1 MFVGNSVRRSGW
13 FTAMAIVAA
22 AAAAGF
28 CRGPAVAGDLAQ
40 LDSSLKLIPADA
52 AFYGAMLRNR
62 EQCEAV
68 VNSRAWAKLKNM
80 AVVQMG
86 LGLYNLQAADPE
98 SPVGRLHAALDDPE
112 VKKLLALAEDMVAS
126 EVFVYGDA
134 RFIDALAILQEM
146 VGGARYGPGI
156 MRLAGGTGGLDE
168 NELRLAFAIGVI
180 AENADRLATPNLVIG
195 FKLSDTAAAEEQLAR
210 LKELAVP
217 LIDANPQ
224 TKGRLK
230 TAKVAGGEFL
240 VLSLDGEMVP
250 WSEVPM
256 EQLED
261 IELEEGDAKKAIEAL
276 RKLKLVVA
284 LGLRGDYLLLS
295 IGSSTDV
302 LERLREGPHRLIDR
316 KELKPLAR
324 FSDERLTSIGFL
336 SADMVTTLS
345 TNEQDVD
352 DLVEAVGE
360 LLPLAELEPAEEEEI
375 RQDAAALA
383 EDLKRFIPDYGAA
396 MGFSFLT
403 DRGVESY
410 QYDWTEYYGVDG
422 SKPLTLLKHVGG
434 DPWLAVVGRG
444 RSSPEDYDLLVKWLK
459 TGYRYFEKY
468 GVPHM
473 STREQREFR
482 KVMEVAR
489 PLLKRVDRIN
499 REMLIPA
506 LADGQTGLVLDAEL
520 TSRQFLETL
529 PATRE
534 PMPMVEPALVVGVSD
549 ARLLKRAFRGY
560 QGVLDDLLH
569 AVREA
574 EPGAIPADYAIPRP
588 QAKETGVG
596 TVYSYA
602 LPEDWG
608 LDKKIAPSLGLSETV
623 GVVALTPDHA
633 ERLLAETPLAAGGAI
648 GDPDRALA
656 GAVVFDFAA
665 LVDALTPWINLAI
678 EQGMKDSPIQAAMV
692 AGQVQIVLDVIKVL
706 RTVTSESYF
715 EDGALVTHSLTEIR
729 DIEE

>member
-1 MFVGNSVRRSGW
+1 MLAGGLVRRGGW
-13 FTAMAIVAA
+13 VSVIAIVAA
-22 AAAAGF
+22 AAAVGL

-40 LDSSLKLIPADA
+40 LDCSLKLIPADA

-62 EQCEAV
+62 EQVDAV
-68 VNSRAWAKLKNM
+68 VDSRAWAKLTDM

-86 LGLYNLQAADPE
+86 LGFYNLQAADPE
-98 SPVGRLHAALDDPE
+98 SPVGKLHAALEDPE
-112 VKKLLALAEDMVAS
+112 VKKLLALAKDMVSS
-126 EVFVYGDA
+126 EIFVYGDA
-134 RFIDALAILQEM
+134 RFVDALGILQEI
-146 VGGARYGPGI
+146 GGAGRYGADI
-156 MRLAGGTGGLDE
+156 LRLTGETGGLDE
-168 NELRLAFAIGVI
+168 NELRLALVLGVI
-180 AENADRLATPNLVIG
+180 AESADRLQTPNLVIG

-217 LIDANPQ
+217 LVDSNPQ

-230 TAKVAGGEFL
+230 TAQVAGGEFL

-250 WSEVPM
+250 WTDLPM
-256 EQLED
+256 EKLED
-261 IELEEGDAKKAIEAL
+261 VELEEGDTKKAVEAL

-284 LGLRGDYLLLS
+284 LGLRDDYLLLA

-302 LERLREGPHRLIDR
+302 LGQLREGPHRLIER
-316 KELKPLAR
+316 KELKPLAG
-324 FSDERLTSIGFL
+324 FTDERLTSISFL
-336 SADMVTTLS
+336 SAEMVASLS
-345 TNEQDVD
+345 TNKQDLDDMLEVVD
-352 DLVEAVGE
+352 E
-360 LLPLAELEPAEEEEI
+360 LLPLAELEPAEEEKI

-383 EDLKRFIPDYGAA
+383 EDLKRFIPDYGAT

-410 QYDWTEYYGVDG
+410 QYDWTEYRGIDG
-422 SKPLTLLKHVGG
+422 SKPLPLLKHVGG
-434 DPWLAVVGRG
+434 DPWLAVVGRA

-468 GVPHM
+468 AVPRM
-473 STREQREFR
+473 SKREQREFHR
-482 KVMEVAR
+482 AMGVAR
-489 PLLKRVDRIN
+489 PLLKRVDQIN

-506 LADGQTGLVLDAEL
+506 LADGQAGLVLDAKL
-520 TSRQFLETL
+520 TSRRFINAL

-549 ARLLKRAFRGY
+549 AGLLRKAFGAY
-560 QGVLDDLLH
+560 QDVLDDLLD

-574 EPGAIPADYAIPRP
+574 EPGAIPADYVIPRP
-588 QAKETGVG
+588 KAKKTGAG
-596 TVYSYA
+596 TVYSYT
-602 LPEDWG
+602 LPGDWG
-608 LDKKIAPSLGLSETV
+608 LDKKIAPSLGLSESV

-633 ERLLAETPLAAGGAI
+633 ERLLTETPLSAGGAI
-648 GDPDRALA
+648 ADPDRPLA
-656 GAVVFDFAA
+656 AAMVFDFAG

-678 EQGMKDSPIQAAMV
+678 EQGMKDSPMQAAMV
-692 AGQVQIVLDVIKVL
+692 ASQVRIVLDVIKVL

>member
-1 MFVGNSVRRSGW
+1 MLVGNSARRGSW
-13 FTAMAIVAA
+13 CFAFAIVAA
-22 AAAAGF
+22 MAAVGLF
-28 CRGPAVAGDLAQ
+28 RGPAVAGDLAQ
-40 LDSSLKLIPADA
+40 LDCSLKLIPEDA

-62 EQCEAV
+62 EQFDAV

-86 LGLYNLQAADPE
+86 LGFYNLQAADPE
-98 SPVGRLHAALDDPE
+98 SPVGKLHAALEDPE
-112 VKKLLALAEDMVAS
+112 VKKLLALAKDMVSS
-126 EVFVYGDA
+126 EIFVYGDT
-134 RFIDALAILQEM
+134 RFVDTLAILQEM
-146 VGGARYGPGI
+146 AGAARYGADI
-156 MRLAGGTGGLDE
+156 LRLTGAAEGLDE
-168 NELRLAFAIGVI
+168 NELRLAFVLGVV
-180 AENADRLATPNLVIG
+180 ADSADRVTTPNMVIG
-195 FKLSDTAAAEEQLAR
+195 FRLSDAAAAEEQLAR

-217 LIDANPQ
+217 LVDANPQ
-224 TKGRLK
+224 TEGRLK
-230 TAKVAGGEFL
+230 TANIAGGEFL

-256 EQLED
+256 ERLED

-276 RKLKLVVA
+276 KKLKLVVA
-284 LGLRGDYLLLS
+284 LGLRDDYLLLS

-302 LERLREGPHRLIDR
+302 LGRLREGPHRLIDR
-316 KELKPLAR
+316 KELRPLAA
-324 FSDERLTSIGFL
+324 FAGERLTSIRFT
-336 SADMVTTLS
+336 SEEMMTVLS
-345 TNEQDVD
+345 TNKRDVD
-352 DLVEAVGE
+352 DMLEVVDE
-360 LLPLAELEPAEEEEI
+360 LLPLAELEPAEEEKI

-383 EDLKRFIPDYGAA
+383 EDLKRFIPDYGPNVA
-396 MGFSFLT
+396 FSFLT

-422 SKPLTLLKHVGG
+422 SKPLSLLKHVGG

-444 RSSPEDYDLLVKWLK
+444 RSSPGDYDLLVKWLK

-468 GVPHM
+468 GVPQL
-473 STREQREFR
+473 SKRERREFR
-482 KVMEVAR
+482 KVMEVAG

-506 LADGQTGLVLDAEL
+506 LADGQAGLVLDAKL
-520 TSRQFLETL
+520 TSRQFVNAL

-549 ARLLKRAFRGY
+549 AGLLKKAFRGY
-560 QGVLDDLLH
+560 QGVLDDLLD

-574 EPGAIPADYAIPRP
+574 EPGAVPADYAIPRP
-588 QAKETGVG
+588 KAKRTDAG

-602 LPEDWG
+602 LPEAWG
-608 LDKKIAPSLGLSETV
+608 LDEKIAPSLGLSETV

-633 ERLLAETPLAAGGAI
+633 ERLLAETPPSAGGAI

-665 LVDALTPWINLAI
+665 LVDTLTPWINLAI
-678 EQGMKDSPIQAAMV
+678 EQGMKDSPMQAAMV

>member
-1 MFVGNSVRRSGW
+1 MLARSPVRRGRW
-13 FTAMAIVAA
+13 IPVLTLLAA
-22 AAAAGF
+22 AAVGL
-28 CRGPAVAGDLAQ
+28 CRGPAVAGDLAR
-40 LDSSLKLIPADA
+40 LDCSLKLIPDDA

-62 EQCEAV
+62 EQFDAV

-80 AVVQMG
+80 AVLQMA
-86 LGLYNLQAADPE
+86 LGFYNLQAGDPD
-98 SPVGRLHAALDDPE
+98 SPVGKFHAALEDPE
-112 VKKLLALAEDMVAS
+112 VKKLLALAKDMVSS
-126 EVFVYGDA
+126 EIFVYGDA
-134 RFIDALAILQEM
+134 RFADAVGVLQEIA
-146 VGGARYGPGI
+146 GAVRYGPAI
-156 MRLAGGTGGLDE
+156 MQLTGETGGLDE
-168 NELRLAFAIGVI
+168 EELRLALLLGVI
-180 AENADRLATPNLVIG
+180 ADNADRLQTPNVVIG
-195 FKLSDTAAAEEQLAR
+195 FRLSDTAAAEEQLAR
-210 LKELAVP
+210 LEELAVP
-217 LIDANPQ
+217 LFDSNPQ

-256 EQLED
+256 EKLEKT
-261 IELEEGDAKKAIEAL
+261 ELEEGDTKKAIEAL
-276 RKLKLVVA
+276 KKLKLVVA
-284 LGLRGDYLLLS
+284 LGLRDDYLLLS

-302 LERLREGPHRLIDR
+302 LGRLREGRDRLIER
-316 KELKPLAR
+316 KELKPLAG
-324 FSDERLTSIGFL
+324 FTGERLTSISFL
-336 SADMVTTLS
+336 SAEMVTSLS
-345 TNEQDVD
+345 TNEQDLDDMLEVVD
-352 DLVEAVGE
+352 E
-360 LLPLAELEPAEEEEI
+360 LLPLAELEPAEEAKI
-375 RQDAAALA
+375 REDAAALA
-383 EDLKRFIPDYGAA
+383 EDLKRFIPDYGAN

-403 DRGVESY
+403 GRGVESY
-410 QYDWTEYYGVDG
+410 QYDWTEHHGIDG
-422 SKPLTLLKHVGG
+422 SKPLPLLKHVGG

-468 GVPHM
+468 AVPQM
-473 STREQREFR
+473 SKREQREFHQA
-482 KVMEVAR
+482 MEVAR
-489 PLLKRVDRIN
+489 PLLERVDRIN

-506 LADGQTGLVLDAEL
+506 LADGQAGLVLDAKL
-520 TSRQFLETL
+520 TSRQFVNTL

-534 PMPMVEPALVVGVSD
+534 PLPMVEPALVVGVSD
-549 ARLLKRAFRGY
+549 AGLLKKAFSAY
-560 QGVLDDLLH
+560 QEVLDDLLD

-588 QAKETGVG
+588 KANKTDAG

-608 LDKKIAPSLGLSETV
+608 LDRKIAPSLGLSDTV

-633 ERLLAETPLAAGGAI
+633 ERLLTETPLSAGGAI
-648 GDPDRALA
+648 GDTDRALA
-656 GAVVFDFAA
+656 GALVFDFAA
-665 LVDALTPWINLAI
+665 LIDTLTPWINLAI
-678 EQGMKDSPIQAAMV
+678 EQGMKDSPMQAAMV